1 MEGFERKVESAF
13 QDVWLE
19 SKACLCASYL
29 LINPKTCLWI
39 IPKLYM
45 SVRTGACQFSLGFM
59 RVSTEAFKFELLS
72 LLSPRLRLLLVLF
85 PDTHPLTSNKPFFP
99 MCPNLS
105 LYCTQS
111 NNSPSPCLLM
121 PHLNSFRFI
130 WTQASHWT
138 WPVKPRKNRHPN

>member
-72 LLSPRLRLLLVLF
+72 LLSPRLRLLLKSYFQILI
-85 PDTHPLTSNKPFFP
+85 PLPVTSH
-99 MCPNLS
+99 S
-105 LYCTQS
+105 
-111 NNSPSPCLLM
+111 SPC
-121 PHLNSFRFI
+121 
-130 WTQASHWT
+130 ASIFHCT
-138 WPVKPRKNRHPN
+138 APSQITHQVHVY